1 MTHRRC
7 LLATLLLVPG
17 AAVAQSAVSVEQPWM
32 RAAGQGAT
40 GGAFMTLR
48 NTGDQPDRLVSAS
61 SPTARSVELH
71 ATIRDGDLMRMRPV
85 QAIEVPAGGSVT
97 LQPGGLHIMLIGL
110 AAAAEPGGT
119 VPLIL
124 NFERGG
130 AVQVQ
135 LPVQPAG
142 ARGPG

>member
-1 MTHRRC
+1 MAFRRSV
-7 LLATLLLVPG
+7 LATLLAMPV
-17 AAVAQSAVSVEQPWM
+17 AALAQSAPSVEQPWM

-48 NTGDQPDRLVSAS
+48 NAGGQPDRLLSAS
-61 SPTARSVELH
+61 SPAARAVELH
-71 ATIRDGDLMRMRPV
+71 ATMRDGDVMRMRPV

-97 LQPGGLHIMLIGL
+97 LQPGGLHVMLIGL
-110 AAAAEPGGT
+110 VNAAEPGAT

-130 AVQVQ
+130 PVQVR
-135 LPVQPAG
+135 LPVLPAG